1 LAKIMDNSRP
11 RRYIAG
17 KGYKFLVKIDE
28 YFPVDG
34 DGLSKGTK
42 TITPR
47 SARALALDILAA
59 AQRQGRPVEELM
71 AASLKRHPGL
81 LRPERAFLLELVQGV
96 KRWELKLDY
105 LISQASAI
113 PLAKLHPMVLLI
125 LRLAAFQIL
134 MLDRVPAR
142 AALHEAGVEAKAR
155 RLPPAYGGFINA
167 VLRRLASGEPP
178 TWPDRGS
185 DAVLALS
192 LEHSHPVWLVRRWLG
207 RYGLEQTTARLAANN
222 RIPPLT
228 IRVNTLKTDPET
240 LRVRLAQEGVKAG
253 PGRFSP
259 VGLRLLELNAAPLE
273 LPSYQE
279 GWWLFQDE
287 AAQLVTLL
295 LPLKKTRRLLE
306 LGAGRGGKTT
316 HLAETM
322 PGDGLLLALDQ
333 HQGRL
338 KELRRNLKRWGVAA
352 QPGRADAAAALP
364 VKDRAMEAAVLDAP
378 CSALGIL
385 RRHPEIKT
393 RLAEA
398 DLDTF
403 PPRQRALLE
412 GAGAALK
419 PGGRLLYITCTTE
432 PAENEGMIES
442 FLADH
447 PEFHLATDADLLPA
461 PARDLVQQPG
471 YFHSSP
477 AEHDLDGF
485 FAALLVKEG

>member
-1 LAKIMDNSRP
+1 M
-11 RRYIAG
+11 
-17 KGYKFLVKIDE
+17 
-28 YFPVDG
+28 
-34 DGLSKGTK
+34 SKGTK
-42 TITPR
+42 TKPPH

-59 AQRQGRPVEELM
+59 ARRQRRSVEELM
-71 AASLKRHPGL
+71 AATLKQRPDL

-105 LISQASAI
+105 IISQTSAI

-142 AALHEAGVEAKAR
+142 AAVHEAGVEAKAR

-167 VLRRLASGEPP
+167 VLRRLASGDLPP
-178 TWPDRGS
+178 LPDRET
-185 DAVLALS
+185 DPVLSLS
-192 LEHSHPVWLVRRWLG
+192 LEHSHPAWLVQRWLG
-207 RYGLEQTTARLAANN
+207 RYGPEPTAARLAANN
-222 RIPPLT
+222 CIPPLT
-228 IRVNTLKTDPET
+228 IRVNTRKTNPET
-240 LRVRLAQEGVKAG
+240 LALRLAQEGVEAA
-253 PGRFSP
+253 PCRFSP

-295 LPLKKTRRLLE
+295 LPLEKPRRLLE
-306 LGAGRGGKTT
+306 LGCGRGGKTT
-316 HLAETM
+316 HLAENLS
-322 PGDGLLLALDQ
+322 GGGLLLALDQ

-338 KELRRNLKRWGVAA
+338 KELRRNLKRWNAA
-352 QPGRADAAAALP
+352 VVQPMCADAAAGLP
-364 VKDRAMEAAVLDAP
+364 VKDRTMDAAVLDAP

-393 RLAEA
+393 RLTEA

-412 GAGAALK
+412 GAAAALK

-432 PAENEGMIES
+432 PAENETMIES

-447 PEFHLATDADLLPA
+447 PEFHLATDASLLPA
-461 PARDLVQQPG
+461 PARDLVQAPG
-471 YFHSSP
+471 YFRSSP
-477 AEHDLDGF
+477 ADHDLDGF
-485 FAALLVKEG
+485 FAALLVREE

>member
-1 LAKIMDNSRP
+1 MSNQ
-11 RRYIAG
+11 
-17 KGYKFLVKIDE
+17 
-28 YFPVDG
+28 
-34 DGLSKGTK
+34 TK
-42 TITPR
+42 SSQVR
-47 SARALALDILAA
+47 SVRGLALDILAA
-59 AQRQGRPVEELM
+59 APRQGRSVEELM
-71 AASLKRHPGL
+71 AASLKRRPGL

-105 LISQASAI
+105 LISRASAI

-142 AALHEAGVEAKAR
+142 AAVHEAGVEAKAR

-167 VLRRLASGEPP
+167 VLRRLASGNLPP
-178 TWPDRGS
+178 LPDRET
-185 DAVLALS
+185 DPVLALS
-192 LEHSHPVWLVRRWLG
+192 LEHSHPAWLVRRWLR
-207 RYGLEQTTARLAANN
+207 RYGPEQSAARLAANN

-228 IRVNTLKTDPET
+228 IRVNTLKTDPGT
-240 LRVRLAQEGVKAG
+240 LMIRLAQEGVEAASC
-253 PGRFSP
+253 RFSP

-273 LPSYQE
+273 LPSYQA
-279 GWWLFQDE
+279 GCWLFQDE
-287 AAQLVTLL
+287 AAQLVSLL

-338 KELRRNLKRWGVAA
+338 QELRRNLKRWGLTAV
-352 QPGRADAAAALP
+352 QPGRADAALALP
-364 VKDRAMEAAVLDAP
+364 VKDQSVEAAVLDVP

-385 RRHPEIKT
+385 RRHPEIKC
-393 RLAEA
+393 RLTEA
-398 DLDTF
+398 DLGTF

-412 GAGAALK
+412 GAAAALK

-432 PAENEGMIES
+432 PAENEELIES

-447 PEFHLATDADLLPA
+447 PKFHLATDASLLPA
-461 PARDLVQQPG
+461 PARDLVQPPG
-471 YFHSSP
+471 WFRSSP
-477 AEHDLDGF
+477 ADHDLDGF
-485 FAALLVKEG
+485 FAALMVKEGYVRIFKKY